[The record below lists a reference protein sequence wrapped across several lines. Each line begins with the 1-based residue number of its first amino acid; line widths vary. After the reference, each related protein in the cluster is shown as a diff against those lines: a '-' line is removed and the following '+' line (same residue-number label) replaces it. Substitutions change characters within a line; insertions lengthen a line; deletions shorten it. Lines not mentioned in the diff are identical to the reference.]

1 MSLSD
6 YKKKELRQHI
16 YDTPDTYVGG
26 VDLIEDKLPVY
37 EDGKIVDKTITYIPA
52 IYSIYNEILV
62 NVRDQIV
69 RLIQNKSKNR
79 VTIVK
84 IDYDS
89 DTKMWTIHNDGEG
102 IDIADHPTE
111 KTDDGKPVNIVEMIF
126 GMLLTSKNY
135 DKDEKKIVGGKN
147 GYGAKLTNIFST

>member
-37 EDGKIVDKTITYIPA
+37 EDGKIIDKTITYIPA

-79 VTIVK
+79 VTTVK
-84 IDYDS
+84 IDY
-89 DTKMWTIHNDGEG
+89 N
-102 IDIADHPTE
+102 
-111 KTDDGKPVNIVEMIF
+111 NQLLVETLGCYPSQLVVPSI
-126 GMLLTSKNY
+126 GLRYL
-135 DKDEKKIVGGKN
+135 
-147 GYGAKLTNIFST
+147 